1 MCCREGTLPTATGPE
16 EKAFTG
22 GSFADESFEVPHF
35 TGALSSANRGPNT
48 NGSQFF
54 VVTNTQSGTPTWGEE
69 ATPWL
74 NGKHVVF
81 GEVDAESLKLCL
93 ELQNEEVDF
102 FSRPK
107 REIRIADSG
116 EIKA

>member
-1 MCCREGTLPTATGPE
+1 M
-16 EKAFTG
+16 
-22 GSFADESFEVPHF
+22 PHF

-54 VVTNTQSGTPTWGEE
+54 IVTNTQSGTPTWGEE

-74 NGKHVVF
+74 NGKHCVL
-81 GEVDAESLKLCL
+81 GEVSEDSLELCLKLQR
-93 ELQNEEVDF
+93 EPVSF
-102 FSRPK
+102 TSRPLK
-107 REIRIADSG
+107 EIKIVDCG